1 MVDNN
6 EIYIEEMDNE
16 FKDRIILTLRP
27 AYKFIYC
34 SFLYIVLF
42 SVPVILSII
51 VLIMK
56 ADYTN
61 GKAPMGCIILAIMW
75 IIIKA
80 FIDKKKYNNSRYDF
94 YKRKVV
100 FNDGFLEKYN
110 QEVEYKDIV
119 AIVMKQTYIQKLSYL
134 GTIYIKSKESSVIIN
149 DVEDVIQTY
158 EKIRKI
164 IKL

>member
-80 FIDKKKYNNSRYDF
+80 FIDKKNIIILDMIFTKEKLYLMMDF
-94 YKRKVV
+94 
-100 FNDGFLEKYN
+100 
-110 QEVEYKDIV
+110 
-119 AIVMKQTYIQKLSYL
+119 
-134 GTIYIKSKESSVIIN
+134 
-149 DVEDVIQTY
+149 
-158 EKIRKI
+158 
-164 IKL
+164 